1 VKRGGSNDTDP
12 DVCNCSALRQAAR
25 SVSRLYDDALAP
37 VGLGVSQ
44 YGILS
49 RIGRAGESTIAELAG
64 PLVMDR
70 STLGH
75 LLRPL
80 ETRGLV
86 KLGTAA
92 HDRRAKAVALTPA
105 GEALLVKARPLW
117 AEAQR
122 RFERTYG
129 KAASLRLRRSLREV
143 AELTS

>member
-1 VKRGGSNDTDP
+1 MKRAAPTAADSEI
-12 DVCNCSALRQAAR
+12 CNCSALRQAAR

-37 VGLGVSQ
+37 VGLGVGQ

-86 KLGTAA
+86 RLGTAA

-105 GEALLVKARPLW
+105 GEALLAKARPLW
-117 AEAQR
+117 VAAQR

-143 AELTS
+143 TELTA